1 MTANNRLTP
10 LLAPRSI
17 ALVGGSPREGSV
29 GNLMVQS
36 LTKGG
41 YSGTMTVVNPR
52 YDSVGGLPCV
62 DSVAGLDEPPD
73 LAILSVA
80 GHRMEKTMTE
90 AIKAS
95 AGSAV
100 IFDPCFYEGDSEP
113 RLLDRLKSLASE
125 ADFPVCGGNG
135 MGYFNYDRHIFAS
148 FMSPA
153 ETTPGRIAALCHS
166 GSVFAILALA
176 DPRYRFNLLTSQGQ
190 EIGASVSDY
199 MDYALDQPSTRVLAL
214 FLETVRDPDGFVA
227 ALEKAN
233 RLKIPVVA
241 TKVGRTQESARLA
254 ATHSGALAGDDDAFD
269 AVCRRYGVLRTDDL
283 DSLMASA
290 QILEMNQTLGEG
302 GFAAMLDSGG
312 LREQMMDLA
321 HDLGLEFAKLTPET
335 VQRLR
340 ERMAFGLEPVNPLDA
355 AGPLDEN
362 FESHMI
368 DALHT
373 LDADPNVAMVA
384 HELFATDLGAYSPQV
399 LEAAKQ
405 MPTRSAKPYVLT
417 FSIGTVRNAAF
428 AGEMTENGIPVIN
441 GVRSLLVG
449 VKNAFDYR
457 DFRKR
462 EDESPV
468 AIESTNLEH
477 WGSRLESGEL
487 MGESEGLQ
495 MLNDLGV
502 PSVKSRICC
511 NREDAVELAEKI
523 GYPVVVKTAADGIIH
538 KSDVAGVALGLSTAD
553 EVRTAYDRLSEL
565 GPEVCVARTAP
576 AGVEVAFGMI
586 NDPQFGPIVMV
597 GSGGVLV
604 EVLEDRLFVVPPFGV
619 TEATRLL
626 SGLRIWELLQ
636 GVRGSPPC
644 DLQSLSLS
652 LSQFSS
658 LCAEL
663 GDLISEMDINP
674 VITSADGAL
683 AVDTSITLV
692 HTATFATATVI
703 NPQAPA
709 RRHRG
714 DPTSR

>member
-29 GNLMVQS
+29 GNLMIQS

-41 YSGTMTVVNPR
+41 YSGEMTVVNPR
-52 YDSVGGLPCV
+52 YDTVDGLPCV
-62 DSVAGLDEPPD
+62 GSVAGLDEPPD

-80 GHRMEKTMTE
+80 GHRMEKTLAE
-90 AIKAS
+90 AIKAG
-95 AGSAV
+95 ARSAV
-100 IFDPCFYEGDSEP
+100 IFDPCFYEGDTEP
-113 RLLDRLKSLASE
+113 RLLDRLKSLTSE
-125 ADFPVCGGNG
+125 AGFPVCGGNG
-135 MGYFNYDRHIFAS
+135 MGYFNYDRHVFAS

-199 MDYALDQPSTRVLAL
+199 MDYALDQSTTRVLAL
-214 FLETVRDPDGFVA
+214 FLETVRDPDGFVT

-269 AVCRRYGVLRTDDL
+269 AVCQRYGVLRTDDL

-362 FESHMI
+362 FESRMI

-399 LEAAKQ
+399 LEAVKQ

-417 FSIGTVRNAAF
+417 FSIGTVRNTAF
-428 AGEMTENGIPVIN
+428 AGEMMENGIPVIN
-441 GVRSLLVG
+441 GVRPLLVG
-449 VKNAFDYR
+449 VKNAFSH
-457 DFRKR
+457 R
-462 EDESPV
+462 EFLQRPDDPAET
-468 AIESTNLEH
+468 IEKASLER
-477 WGSRLESGEL
+477 WRSRLENGGP

-502 PSVKSRICC
+502 ASVVSEICSSREI
-511 NREDAVELAEKI
+511 AVELAGQI
-523 GYPVVVKTAADGIIH
+523 GYPIVLKTAVAGIMH
-538 KSDVAGVALGLSTAD
+538 KSDVAGVALGLRTAD
-553 EVRTAYDRLSEL
+553 EVRSTYDRLSEL

-597 GSGGVLV
+597 GAGGVLV
-604 EVLEDRLFVVPPFGV
+604 EVMEDRRFAVPPFGI

-626 SGLRIWELLQ
+626 SGLRVWKLLE
-636 GVRGSPPC
+636 GVRSSPPG
-644 DLQSLSLS
+644 DLRGLSLS
-652 LSQFSS
+652 LSRFSIVCS
-658 LCAEL
+658 EL
-663 GDLISEMDINP
+663 GDLIAEMDINP
-674 VITSADGAL
+674 VIVSPDEAL
-683 AVDTSITLV
+683 AVDASLV
-692 HTATFATATVI
+692 L
-703 NPQAPA
+703 
-709 RRHRG
+709 R
-714 DPTSR
+714 